1 MSRGGDHIDDER
13 LLAYIHGQAPSSEAQ
28 AVESHLAEC
37 PTCRK
42 RLTGRLRPETPDD
55 GDSKPPPSVELP
67 ETQEMRAI
75 PSQVSVMMV
84 PHTIADGDRPSV
96 TSIDTFGDPGH
107 RQRRGRARWIAVATL
122 LVLGVSL
129 VLIAG
134 YLLGVRPRLQSASL
148 TEDAREV
155 LTPVFEGQRLLR
167 MQHPQLVGTTAYRP
181 GGDPAIE
188 ERLDAA
194 DDLLQRAVDGDPRN
208 VDARRLFALTQLM
221 HGEPRMARLQFQ
233 EIEAI
238 LGPTAD
244 GHLGQGILDYMAG
257 TVANDP
263 ADRDYAFGQAAAHFN
278 AIKLGDPGYP
288 QAVYNRCVVAQARG
302 DAEEARHL
310 QQVYRELQP
319 ESPWNALLDAE
330 LTPDSEGS

>member
-1 MSRGGDHIDDER
+1 MSSGSAHIDDER
-13 LLAYIHGQAPSSEAQ
+13 LQAYIHGQASTSEARV
-28 AVESHLAEC
+28 VESHLAEC

-42 RLTGRLRPETPDD
+42 RLTGRMRPETAHDE
-55 GDSKPPPSVELP
+55 DSKPPPSVELP

-84 PHTIADGDRPSV
+84 PHTVEDGAPPSV
-96 TSIDTFGDPGH
+96 TSIDTFGDPGR
-107 RQRRGRARWIAVATL
+107 RQRRGRARWIALATCGL
-122 LVLGVSL
+122 FGCALVLVT
-129 VLIAG
+129 G
-134 YLLGVRPRLQSASL
+134 YLLTVRPRLQSASL
-148 TEDAREV
+148 TEEARQT
-155 LTPVFEGQRLLR
+155 LAPVFESLRLER
-167 MQHPQLVGTTAYRP
+167 VQHPQLAGEVAYRP
-181 GGDPAIE
+181 GADPAIE
-188 ERLDAA
+188 QRLDSA
-194 DDLLQRAVDGDPRN
+194 DDLLRRAVDGDPHN
-208 VDARRLFALTQLM
+208 VDARRLLALTQLM
-221 HGEPRMARLQFQ
+221 HGEPRVARLQYQ

-263 ADRDYAFGQAAAHFN
+263 ADRTYAFEQAAAHFD

-288 QAVYNRCVVAQARG
+288 HAVYNRCVVADARG

-319 ESPWNALLDAE
+319 ESSWNALLDAE
-330 LTPDSEGS
+330 LAPEAEDS